1 MLLDLLPKKY
11 ELIEVAF
18 TDREELAQLTHG
30 YIYVPVL
37 EDDDGS
43 VIVESRVI
51 CERLL
56 ASADASHVVPS
67 PLEGPIWA
75 YADFADG
82 PLEDVLFRIASP
94 SVRDTWPTAFERALY
109 VLIKERK
116 FGAGCVDAWERQ
128 QPELLTRARQLLA
141 PTLRTL
147 EKRPFLF
154 GDSPTLADAALYGNC
169 AMLEEASSL
178 SRVSPG
184 LTAFARRVEAY
195 RDKLA
200 R

>member
-1 MLLDLLPKKY
+1 MMLARTYESGYRHMTLLR
-11 ELIEVAF
+11 LGLGLSLSVASSNP
-18 TDREELAQLTHG
+18 RHG
-30 YIYVPVL
+30 NSFRY
-37 EDDDGS
+37 
-43 VIVESRVI
+43 
-51 CERLL
+51 
-56 ASADASHVVPS
+56 
-67 PLEGPIWA
+67 
-75 YADFADG
+75 DFADG